1 MFSVID
7 YVTIIRGFDDT
18 TIEVYTID
26 TELQLQGSD
35 ESTRLLERH
44 RRHQRLMY
52 VVYKYIIKY

>member
-7 YVTIIRGFDDT
+7 YVTIISGFDD

-26 TELQLQGSD
+26 PELQLQGSD
-35 ESTRLLERH
+35 ESTRLLERL

-52 VVYKYIIKY
+52 LVY